1 MLAPTVLVVGCVLL
15 WSSGFLG
22 LSNDDPAR
30 ALIAWDAAHAPSI
43 DPTRSSWLPLH
54 SLALG
59 ALMALAHDPRTIPFA
74 LSLGSALVAVGALAR
89 ALRREGIGVVAASI
103 ALALVACW
111 RWSLFSAAAGTVP
124 EMPAVALLCVALERW
139 CSPSRA
145 SWWQAGLA
153 LTLAAGF
160 RYEAWFA
167 IAGFAFAARD
177 RDRPRWQAPA
187 ALGLA
192 VLVPLGWLLVNRVHR
207 GDAFDFLHRVAAH
220 RHEVTTHLA
229 PWWSRWTEAPRALLA
244 ELPWVAPGLA
254 ALAGSRRRPTVV
266 RLGAA
271 MSLAVLAGLTMES
284 ARGGGATHHG
294 ARTLLP
300 VAWLLAPALS
310 WALDEMLR
318 RRLVAWVVAGALACA
333 AWSALR
339 PAELREMGARDA
351 SAAGDEV
358 SRRWPT
364 DRWCLELQRQDA
376 LWVEWRSGAS
386 RQVIPDRV
394 FGARPDDAAARAERC
409 ASARGAVT
417 SSWEFEEALRRRGF
431 QRVWRR
437 GPWAVLARA
446 E

>member
-1 MLAPTVLVVGCVLL
+1 MLAPTVLLVGCVLL

-30 ALIAWDAAHAPSI
+30 ALIAWDTAHAPSI

-54 SLALG
+54 SLLLG

-74 LSLGSALVAVGALAR
+74 LSLGASLVAVGALAR
-89 ALRREGIGVVAASI
+89 ALRREAIGVEAASV

-111 RWSLFSAAAGTVP
+111 RWSLFSAAAGAVP

-139 CSPSRA
+139 CSRSRG

-153 LTLAAGF
+153 LTLAAGL
-160 RYEAWFA
+160 RYEAWFG
-167 IAGFAFAARD
+167 IAGFALTARD

-187 ALGLA
+187 ALSLA
-192 VLVPLGWLLVNRVHR
+192 ALVPLAWLLVNRLHR

-220 RHEVTTHLA
+220 RHAVTTHLA
-229 PWWSRWTEAPRALLA
+229 PWWSRWTDAPRALLT
-244 ELPWVAPGLA
+244 ELPWIALGLA
-254 ALAGSRRRPTVV
+254 ALAGARRRPTVV
-266 RLGAA
+266 GLGAA

-284 ARGGGATHHG
+284 ARGGGATHHA

-300 VAWLLAPALS
+300 VAWLLTPALA
-310 WALDEMLR
+310 WALDELIR
-318 RRLVAWVVAGALACA
+318 RRLLAWVVAGALACA
-333 AWSALR
+333 AWSAPR

-351 SAAGDEV
+351 SAVGREV
-358 SRRWPT
+358 ARRWPVG
-364 DRWCLELQRQDA
+364 RWCLELQRQDS

-386 RQVIPDRV
+386 RRVIPDRV
-394 FGARPDDAAARAERC
+394 FGASPDDAAVRAERC
-409 ASARGAVT
+409 SAVRGAVT
-417 SSWEFEEALRRRGF
+417 SSWEFEAALKRRGF
-431 QRVWRR
+431 QPVWRR
-437 GPWAVLARA
+437 GPWAVLEGA